1 MYAKVHKSE
10 LQKIGGKIGETWEVV
25 TMESREHDLLL
36 LNDYRKILDASK
48 LSNENYHK
56 KELAFNAN
64 NCLRQI
70 GPPRIGMYAD
80 WSTTHRHV
88 C

>member
-1 MYAKVHKSE
+1 
-10 LQKIGGKIGETWEVV
+10 
-25 TMESREHDLLL
+25 MESREHDLLL

-56 KELAFNAN
+56 KELAFMAN
-64 NCLRQI
+64 NCVRQI